1 METKAPIKVYMT
13 RKLIGVGPDDSVKKA
28 CEIMVEFDIGSLVV
42 VEKGSVVGFFTKSD
56 IIRRVV
62 IPGLP
67 NTTPVKEIMTRELIT
82 ADANTRVKDVLDIMA
97 KKGIK
102 HVLIEENGEIVGIF
116 SLRDLLD
123 ASRRKLETAIA
134 AE

>member
-1 METKAPIKVYMT
+1 MDVNAPVKVYMT
-13 RKLIGVGPDDSVKKA
+13 RKLIGVHPDDSVKRA
-28 CEIMVEFDIGSLVV
+28 CEVMVGFDIGSLVV
-42 VEKGSVVGFFTKSD
+42 VEENRVVGFFTKSD

-67 NTTPVKEIMTRELIT
+67 NDTPVREIMSGELIT
-82 ADANTRVKDVLDIMA
+82 VDANTPVREVLDLMA

-102 HVLIEENGEIVGIF
+102 HMLIEEDGEIVGIF
-116 SLRDLLD
+116 SLSDLLT
-123 ASRRKLETAIA
+123 ASRRRLETAIA

>member
-13 RKLIGVGPDDSVKKA
+13 RKLIGVSPEDSIKKA
-28 CEIMVEFDIGSLVV
+28 CEVMVEFDIGSLVV
-42 VEKGSVVGFFTKSD
+42 VEGGRVVGFFTKSD

-67 NTTPVKEIMTRELIT
+67 NTTPVREIMTSDLIT
-82 ADANTRVKDVLDIMA
+82 ADVNTPVKDVLDIMA

-102 HVLIEENGEIVGIF
+102 HILIEENGEIVGIF

-134 AE
+134 VE

>member
-42 VEKGSVVGFFTKSD
+42 IEKGSVVGFFTKSE

>member
-1 METKAPIKVYMT
+1 MDTKAPIKVYMT
-13 RKLIGVGPDDSVKKA
+13 RKLIGVEPEDSVKRA

-42 VEKGSVVGFFTKSD
+42 IENGKVVGFFTKSD
-56 IIRRVV
+56 LIRRVL

-67 NTTPVKEIMTRELIT
+67 NTTPVKEIMTRELVT
-82 ADANTRVKDVLDIMA
+82 VDSNTPLGQVLDLMA

-102 HVLIEENGEIVGIF
+102 HMLIEEDGDIVGVF
-116 SLRDLLD
+116 SLMDLLM

>member
-1 METKAPIKVYMT
+1 MDTNAPIKVYMT
-13 RKLIGVGPDDSVKKA
+13 RKLIGVEPEDSIKRA
-28 CEIMVEFDIGSLVV
+28 CEVMVEFDIGSLVV
-42 VEKGSVVGFFTKSD
+42 VEDGKVIGFFTKSD

-67 NTTPVKEIMTRELIT
+67 NTTPVREIMSSELISV
-82 ADANTRVKDVLDIMA
+82 DSNNPLREVLDLMA

-102 HVLIEENGEIVGIF
+102 HMLIEEGGEIVGIF
-116 SLRDLLD
+116 SLSDLLT
-123 ASRRKLETAIA
+123 ASRRRLETAIA

>member
-1 METKAPIKVYMT
+1 MEKGAPIRVYMT
-13 RKLIGVGPDDSVKKA
+13 RKLIGVEPEDTVKRA

-42 VEKGSVVGFFTKSD
+42 IERNNVVGFFTKSD

-67 NTTPVKEIMTRELIT
+67 NTTPVKEIMSRELIT
-82 ADANTRVKDVLDIMA
+82 VDVNTPLRDVLDIMA
-97 KKGIK
+97 KKRVK
-102 HVLIEENGEIVGIF
+102 HMLIEENGRIVGIF
-116 SLRDLLD
+116 SLSDLLS
-123 ASRRKLETAIA
+123 ASRRRLETAIA

>member
-1 METKAPIKVYMT
+1 MEDRAPIKVYMT
-13 RKLIGVGPDDSVKKA
+13 RKLIGVAPNDTVKKA

-42 VEKGSVVGFFTKSD
+42 VENGKVIGFFTKSD
-56 IIRRVV
+56 VIRRVV

-67 NTTPVKEIMTRELIT
+67 NTTPVREIMSRELISV
-82 ADANTRVKDVLDIMA
+82 DSNTPLREVLDLMA

-102 HVLIEENGEIVGIF
+102 HMLIEEDGGIVGIF
-116 SLRDLLD
+116 SLSDLLT
-123 ASRRKLETAIA
+123 ASRRRLETAIA

>member
-1 METKAPIKVYMT
+1 METRAPIKVYMT
-13 RKLIGVGPDDSVKKA
+13 RKLIGVAPEDSIKKA
-28 CEIMVEFDIGSLVV
+28 CEVMVEFDIGSLVV
-42 VEKGSVVGFFTKSD
+42 VERGRVVGFFTKSD

-67 NTTPVKEIMTRELIT
+67 NTTPVREIMTSELIT
-82 ADANTRVKDVLDIMA
+82 ADLNTQVKDVLDIMA

-102 HVLIEENGEIVGIF
+102 HILIEENGEIVGIF

-134 AE
+134 ME

>member
-1 METKAPIKVYMT
+1 MDTNAPIKVYMT
-13 RKLIGVGPDDSVKKA
+13 RKLIGVEPEDSIKRA

-42 VEKGSVVGFFTKSD
+42 VEDGKVIGFFTKSD

-67 NTTPVKEIMTRELIT
+67 NTTPVREIMSSELISV
-82 ADANTRVKDVLDIMA
+82 DSNNPLREVLDLMA

-102 HVLIEENGEIVGIF
+102 HMLIEEGGEIVGIF
-116 SLRDLLD
+116 SLSDLLT
-123 ASRRKLETAIA
+123 ASRRRLETAIA

>member
-13 RKLIGVGPDDSVKKA
+13 RKLIGVGPEDSIKKA
-28 CEIMVEFDIGSLVV
+28 CEVMVEFDIGSLVV
-42 VEKGSVVGFFTKSD
+42 VERGRVVGFFTKSD

-62 IPGLP
+62 IPGLL
-67 NTTPVKEIMTRELIT
+67 NTTPVREIMTSDLIT
-82 ADANTRVKDVLDIMA
+82 ADVNTPVKDVLDIMA

-102 HVLIEENGEIVGIF
+102 HILIEENGEIVGIF

-134 AE
+134 VE